1 MSHTHGG
8 VCDIFRPYSVTSSI
22 SSISLS
28 LFEFPPS
35 SKTRRGREGK
45 KEGEVSD
52 PPSVVPSTP
61 RQARPCDTPCDTPL
75 PVGGVAHF
83 LFIPAGRLG

>member
-8 VCDIFRPYSVTSSI
+8 GCDIFRPYSVTSSI

-28 LFEFPPS
+28 PFEFPPS